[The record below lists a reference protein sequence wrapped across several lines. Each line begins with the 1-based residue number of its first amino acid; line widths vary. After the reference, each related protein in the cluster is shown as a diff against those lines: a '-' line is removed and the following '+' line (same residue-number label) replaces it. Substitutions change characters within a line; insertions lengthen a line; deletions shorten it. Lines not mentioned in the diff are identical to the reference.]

1 MTDYI
6 DIRGLLDEE
15 KFEWY
20 ERIGKD
26 AKGVEIR
33 EHESGFPTITIDYQ
47 DIHLLTD
54 VLSVEEWFRRG
65 RNEGEN
71 K

>member
-1 MTDYI
+1 MTEYI
-6 DIRGLLDEE
+6 DIMDLPDEE

-20 ERIGKD
+20 EKIGKD
-26 AKGVEIR
+26 TKGVEVK
-33 EHESGFPTITIDYQ
+33 EHESGFPAITIDYH

-65 RNEGEN
+65 RNEREN